1 MEKESDRKEGCFM
14 DLMGF
19 MTAVMAAIAVMAMAR
34 MAFITMFTRATAGA
48 TPRQMASV
56 TDGTPQRPTPTNSR
70 QIHTISRQIRTECRV
85 NRRSNGQ
92 ERPLL
97 PCTIAPSRA

>member
-14 DLMGF
+14 GLMGF
-19 MTAVMAAIAVMAMAR
+19 MTAVMAAIAVMAIAR
-34 MAFITMFTRATAGA
+34 VTLITVFTRATAGE
-48 TPRQMASV
+48 TPRQMPSA
-56 TDGTPQRPTPTNSR
+56 TNGTPQRTTHTNSR
-70 QIHTISRQIRTECRV
+70 QIHTECRV

>member
-14 DLMGF
+14 GLMGF

-34 MAFITMFTRATAGA
+34 MAFITVFTTTTAGA

-56 TDGTPQRPTPTNSR
+56 ADGTPQRTTHTNSR
-70 QIHTISRQIRTECRV
+70 QIHTECRAH
-85 NRRSNGQ
+85 RRSNGQ
-92 ERPLL
+92 ERPPL
-97 PCTIAPSRA
+97 PCAIAPSRA

>member
-34 MAFITMFTRATAGA
+34 MALITVFTRATAGA
-48 TPRQMASV
+48 TPRQMPSA
-56 TDGTPQRPTPTNSR
+56 TDGSPQRTTPTNSR
-70 QIHTISRQIRTECRV
+70 QIHTECRAH
-85 NRRSNGQ
+85 RRSNGQ

-97 PCTIAPSRA
+97 PCTTARSRA